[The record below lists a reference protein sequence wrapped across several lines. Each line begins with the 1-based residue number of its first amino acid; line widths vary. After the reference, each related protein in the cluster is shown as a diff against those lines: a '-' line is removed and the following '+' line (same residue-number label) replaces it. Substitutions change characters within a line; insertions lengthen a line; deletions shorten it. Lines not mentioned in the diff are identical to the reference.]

1 MIVDPERQL
10 LILAAALLLDRIV
23 GDPDW
28 LWRRLPHPVVIF
40 GKAIGFADKRFNRD
54 GASPASRRF
63 AGRLV
68 IGTLLVASAV
78 TGVVL
83 ALLFAHASVVGVLLE
98 MIVVAVLLA
107 QKSLSDHVQAVA
119 IGYRTEGLEGA
130 RFAVSMIVGRD
141 PATLDEK
148 GVARAAIESLAENFS
163 DGTVAPA
170 FWYALLGLPGIF
182 AYKMLNTADSMI
194 GHRSARHIDFGRAS
208 AIADDWANWPAAR
221 LSAGLI
227 AAGVFV
233 QVGLSAA
240 RRALKVALMDH
251 GLHRSPNA
259 GWPESAMAGALDV
272 ALAGPRTYGGE
283 RVVEPMLNA
292 AGRTCTMA
300 DIDRAIRIYG
310 SACSALL
317 VLTVL
322 LALTVRA

>member
-1 MIVDPERQL
+1 MIIDLERQL
-10 LILAAALLLDRIV
+10 LILAAALLLDRIE

-40 GKAIGFADKRFNRD
+40 GKAIGYADKRFNRE
-54 GASPASRRF
+54 GASPASRRL

-68 IGTLLVASAV
+68 IGMLLA
-78 TGVVL
+78 
-83 ALLFAHASVVGVLLE
+83 ASVIVGATLSLMFAQAGFVGVMLE
-98 MIVVAVLLA
+98 LMLVAVLLA

-119 IGYRTEGLEGA
+119 IGYRTGGLEGA
-130 RFAVSMIVGRD
+130 RLAVSMIVGRD
-141 PATLDEK
+141 PATLDEQ

-163 DGTVAPA
+163 DGVVAPA
-170 FWYALLGLPGIF
+170 FWYALLGLPGIL

-194 GHRSARHIDFGRAS
+194 GHRSVRHIDFGRAS

-227 AAGVFV
+227 AAGAFV
-233 QVGLSAA
+233 QEGLKAA
-240 RRALKVALMDH
+240 RRALKVALVDH

-283 RVVEPMLNA
+283 RVAEPMLNA
-292 AGRTCTMA
+292 AGRICTMA

-310 SACSALL
+310 AACSALL

-322 LALTVRA
+322 AALTVRA

>member
-40 GKAIGFADKRFNRD
+40 GKAIGSADKRVNRD

-119 IGYRTEGLEGA
+119 IGYRTDGLEGA

-194 GHRSARHIDFGRAS
+194 GHRSVRHIDFGRAS

-227 AAGVFV
+227 AAGAFV
-233 QVGLSAA
+233 QAGLSAA

-259 GWPESAMAGALDV
+259 GWPESAMAGALDM

-283 RVVEPMLNA
+283 RVAEPMLNA